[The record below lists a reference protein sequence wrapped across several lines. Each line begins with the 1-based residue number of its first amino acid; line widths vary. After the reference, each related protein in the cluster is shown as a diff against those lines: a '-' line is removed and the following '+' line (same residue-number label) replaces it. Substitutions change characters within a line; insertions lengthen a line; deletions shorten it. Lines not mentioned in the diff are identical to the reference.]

1 MKLLF
6 RTEEIML
13 FFLGSYLFGIF
24 LSLPLLQLSGLI
36 SFSHSAI
43 DRGLGYG
50 PKYYRGFG
58 FTLPG
63 EIGNNNG

>member
-1 MKLLF
+1 MKILL

-13 FFLGSYLFGIF
+13 FFLASYLFGMY

-43 DRGLGYG
+43 DRGWAMA
-50 PKYYRGFG
+50 
-58 FTLPG
+58 
-63 EIGNNNG
+63 